1 MLFFLIFR
9 LKKKALYITILQD
22 MYLKQKL
29 GKDEY
34 TEEEILFGNQ
44 KYFPDEWF
52 FNSVEVR
59 LNIISKAI
67 KENRDLVEVY
77 ERETNV
83 DMLPPRLGD
92 K

>member
-1 MLFFLIFR
+1 MENEEIAYL
-9 LKKKALYITILQD
+9 ILQD

-52 FNSVEVR
+52 FNSAEVR

>member
-1 MLFFLIFR
+1 MENEEIAYL
-9 LKKKALYITILQD
+9 ILQD

>member
-1 MLFFLIFR
+1 MENEEIAYL
-9 LKKKALYITILQD
+9 ILQD

-29 GKDEY
+29 GKDDY

>member
-1 MLFFLIFR
+1 MENEEIAYL
-9 LKKKALYITILQD
+9 ILQD

-34 TEEEILFGNQ
+34 TEEEILFGNK